1 MGMEAFANKSTPGH
15 FAQKITT
22 PKKVLKKKCYATMG
36 MSEFP
41 TVISTSR
48 MFEISQLMF
57 YKEQYSAFVI

>member
-1 MGMEAFANKSTPGH
+1 
-15 FAQKITT
+15 
-22 PKKVLKKKCYATMG
+22 MG